1 MVLLGYKI
9 LLPMTIYIFLGYLW
23 CVKDLS
29 MLFLYNISYIF
40 MGFAILISGIFNYKN
55 TQKENKMQML

>member
-9 LLPMTIYIFLGYLW
+9 LLPKTIYIFLENLW
-23 CVKDLS
+23 SVMDLN

-40 MGFAILISGIFNYKN
+40 EGFVILFSGIFNYKN

>member
-1 MVLLGYKI
+1 
-9 LLPMTIYIFLGYLW
+9 
-23 CVKDLS
+23 

-40 MGFAILISGIFNYKN
+40 KGSVILISGIFNYKN